1 MPLHPCQS
9 CRSLKIRC
17 NREVPHCQACVRR
30 GKLCVYEMKGS
41 DRRPALSELRPNQ
54 QKQVQEGEF
63 GEYQITWKVQ
73 EPQTE
78 QPLQHGTSTA
88 EAMHHVVGCADDEHI
103 QHLEKKGSK
112 QDQNPPYE
120 ILPKVVTATVA
131 EEVSFPK
138 QMALQLL
145 KIFWNGLEA
154 CQPLNRQSRL
164 RR

>member
-1 MPLHPCQS
+1 MPLHSCQS

-103 QHLEKKGSK
+103 QHLEEEGFQARSK
-112 QDQNPPYE
+112 
-120 ILPKVVTATVA
+120 
-131 EEVSFPK
+131 S
-138 QMALQLL
+138 AL
-145 KIFWNGLEA
+145 
-154 CQPLNRQSRL
+154 
-164 RR
+164 